1 MAVNS
6 EKFKNFPAWSLWAR
20 LPLQFLMMRIV
31 WKVSQQRDLTKRPI
45 ATAADKRFM
54 QNRGTGRSSNSRST
68 SSRGQ
73 VGRSRPRTAAGSM
86 LAEAE
91 YRNAS
96 TDPDLIEYALRA
108 RAYREKLKHEGHSA
122 T

>member
-1 MAVNS
+1 
-6 EKFKNFPAWSLWAR
+6 
-20 LPLQFLMMRIV
+20 
-31 WKVSQQRDLTKRPI
+31 
-45 ATAADKRFM
+45 
-54 QNRGTGRSSNSRST
+54 
-68 SSRGQ
+68 
-73 VGRSRPRTAAGSM
+73 M

-91 YRNAS
+91 YRSAS